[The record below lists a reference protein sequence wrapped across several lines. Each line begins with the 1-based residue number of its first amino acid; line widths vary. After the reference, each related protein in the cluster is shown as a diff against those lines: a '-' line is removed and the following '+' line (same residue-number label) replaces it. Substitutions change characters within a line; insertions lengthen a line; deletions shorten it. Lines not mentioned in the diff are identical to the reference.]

1 MLPSVS
7 FQGLVCMFLGLIS
20 VTISGVVIPAARGC
34 AVLAAK
40 CSSSRLPEMLHFP
53 ELIVP
58 SVDLLDHVWS
68 A

>member
-1 MLPSVS
+1 
-7 FQGLVCMFLGLIS
+7 MFLALIS

-53 ELIVP
+53 ELIIP